1 MQQRAGVLSCA
12 ILSIAMGASALQ
24 AQNPLSADTKF
35 WYTTV
40 KGFAIRAAEKM
51 PEANYSFQPAP
62 TVRTFGQ
69 IVGHIADDQF
79 YFCST
84 VKGESKETD
93 IEKTVKTK
101 AELVAKLKEAFSYCD
116 AVYDGFTDA
125 HAAEK
130 VKRPSRARGPS
141 FRYSTST
148 SRIPMSTMATS
159 SPTCAS
165 RGWCRR
171 RARRGRSN
179 KSGYNIF
186 DQAREKT
193 VSREDMLTKPLMKP
207 FTKPLVDKKWT
218 DRSVHYETF

>member
-12 ILSIAMGASALQ
+12 ILSIAIGASTLQ

-130 VKRPSRARGPS
+130 VKTFAGERTKLSILNFNFAHTYEHYGNIVTYMRIKGLVPPSSEG
-141 FRYSTST
+141 
-148 SRIPMSTMATS
+148 
-159 SPTCAS
+159 
-165 RGWCRR
+165 G
-171 RARRGRSN
+171 
-179 KSGYNIF
+179 
-186 DQAREKT
+186 EK
-193 VSREDMLTKPLMKP
+193 
-207 FTKPLVDKKWT
+207 
-218 DRSVHYETF
+218 